1 MQTTIR
7 YLFLLMALAI
17 PTKGLA
23 DSLTLMWADTKAVG
37 WYARS
42 TTTDGYVMNHKY
54 SATVKMRSPIA
65 TKSAT
70 TAGAIGS
77 ASATVFMA
85 LSPENLGEWFGE
97 GEHSIDCPY
106 NVYDQFLRT
115 VATGG
120 KKKAGVSANCYKFRP
135 GTCQLQG
142 SSLYGAYDRIDLK
155 YPYPKCYLLCLGPSS
170 FSAVKQAPGLNYCQ
184 DRKVYYRYWFLDGTI
199 YTCAPETSTATAWWG
214 KGSCS
219 GCEEK
224 ITACTSCR

>member
-1 MQTTIR
+1 MLMTIR
-7 YLFLLMALAI
+7 CLLLLMALAI
-17 PTKGLA
+17 PTRTIA
-23 DSLTLMWADTKAVG
+23 ETLTLMWADTKANG

-65 TKSAT
+65 TKTAT
-70 TAGAIGS
+70 TAGVIGS

-85 LSPENLGEWFGE
+85 ISPQNLGEWFGE

-120 KKKAGVSANCYKFRP
+120 KKKAGISVNCYKFRP
-135 GTCQLQG
+135 GTCQLSG
-142 SSLYGAYDRIDLK
+142 SSLYGSYDRIDLT

-170 FSAVKQAPGLNYCQ
+170 FSAVKQSAGLNYCQ
-184 DRKVYYRYWFLDGTI
+184 AKKVYYRYWYLDGTI
-199 YTCAPETSTATAWWG
+199 YKCTSEANTSGAWWG
-214 KGSCS
+214 TGSCS
-219 GCEEK
+219 ACEEK
-224 ITACTSCR
+224 ITSCMSCL